1 MTGKA
6 EKVYSEAVFEL
17 AKEQGIADKVKEE
30 LDAAAE
36 IFAAVPE
43 FGKFLTVHTVTTAEK
58 LAVIERSFK
67 GKVSDTTY
75 NLLCVTAEN
84 GRAELIPDIAAD
96 YRERWYEMKNIAEVK
111 VTTSI
116 PLSEA
121 LRIKLRSKL
130 ETVMKKTVIL
140 KEKVDPS
147 IMGGIILNCGNT
159 MTDGSVKSKLDALQ
173 KQIKDV
179 IA

>member
-1 MTGKA
+1 MTGRV

-17 AKEQGIADKVKEE
+17 AKEQGNADKIKEE
-30 LDAAAE
+30 LDALAE
-36 IFAAVPE
+36 IFASAPE
-43 FGKFLTVHTVTTAEK
+43 FGKFLTVPTVTIGEK
-58 LAVIERSFK
+58 LAVIEKTFK
-67 GKVSDTTY
+67 GKLSDISY

-84 GRAELIPDIAAD
+84 GRSELIPEIAAD
-96 YRERWYEMKNIAEVK
+96 YRERWYDMKNIAEVK

-116 PLSEA
+116 PLSDT

-140 KEKVDPS
+140 TEKVDPS
-147 IMGGIILNCGNT
+147 IMGGIILNYGNT
-159 MTDGSVKSKLDALQ
+159 MTDGSVRSKLDALQ
-173 KQIKDV
+173 KQIKGV